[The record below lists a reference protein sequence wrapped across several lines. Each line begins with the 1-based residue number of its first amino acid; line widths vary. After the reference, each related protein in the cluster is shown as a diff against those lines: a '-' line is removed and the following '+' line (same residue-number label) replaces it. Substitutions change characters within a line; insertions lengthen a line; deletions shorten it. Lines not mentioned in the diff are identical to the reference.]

1 MLKKVDGKWAIV
13 SKSSDK
19 VLAYYKGEGKP
30 DEEWVKKQERRIQ
43 FYKHKGEH
51 KIMKTYEDLMEGKPK
66 KWADIK
72 DRNTKKDASQFLKA
86 LDVGQ
91 VLGYS
96 IAHQEFSIFDDEKD
110 FKNAQKG
117 TKGKAM
123 QWVKVEGWI
132 RHGLYMN
139 EAYKPSFSFKAAV
152 KVGMLQKD
160 DEKPILSM
168 KKKGWEV
175 YEFILTSK
183 GFELTMKK
191 GPKEKKFI
199 DKRPDYVLKQADK
212 KL

>member
-13 SKSSDK
+13 SKSSEK

-96 IAHQEFSIFDDEKD
+96 LNTRNFPSLMMRKILRMPKRVL
-110 FKNAQKG
+110 
-117 TKGKAM
+117 KGKLCN
-123 QWVKVEGWI
+123 G
-132 RHGLYMN
+132 
-139 EAYKPSFSFKAAV
+139 
-152 KVGMLQKD
+152 
-160 DEKPILSM
+160 
-168 KKKGWEV
+168 
-175 YEFILTSK
+175 
-183 GFELTMKK
+183 
-191 GPKEKKFI
+191 
-199 DKRPDYVLKQADK
+199 
-212 KL
+212 

>member
-1 MLKKVDGKWAIV
+1 
-13 SKSSDK
+13 
-19 VLAYYKGEGKP
+19 
-30 DEEWVKKQERRIQ
+30 
-43 FYKHKGEH
+43 
-51 KIMKTYEDLMEGKPK
+51 MKTYHDLMEGKPK

-72 DRNTKKDASQFLKA
+72 DRNTKKDASQYLKA
-86 LDVGQ
+86 LDKGQ

-96 IAHQEFSIFDDEKD
+96 IEHQEFSIFDDEKD
-110 FKNAQKG
+110 FKDAQKG
-117 TKGKAM
+117 SKGKAM

-132 RHGLYMN
+132 RHGIAMN

-160 DEKPILSM
+160 DEKPLLAM

-183 GFELTMKK
+183 GFELTMKN
-191 GPKEKKFI
+191 GSKEKKFI
-199 DKRPDYVLKQADK
+199 DKRPDYVLKQAEK

>member
-13 SKSSDK
+13 SKSTEK
-19 VLAYYKGEGKP
+19 VLAYYDGEGKP
-30 DEEWVKKQERRIQ
+30 SEEWIKKQEKRIQ
-43 FYKHKGEH
+43 FYKHKGEQ
-51 KIMKTYEDLMEGKPK
+51 KIMKTYQDLMEGKPK

-72 DRNTKKDASQFLKA
+72 DKNTKKEASQLLKA
-86 LDVGQ
+86 LDKGQ

-96 IAHQEFSIFDDEKD
+96 IEHQEFYIYDSEKD
-110 FKNAQKG
+110 FKDAQKG
-117 TKGKAM
+117 SKGKAM

-132 RHGLYMN
+132 RHGLAMN

-160 DEKPILSM
+160 DEKPLLAM

-183 GFELTMKK
+183 GFELTMKN
-191 GPKEKKFI
+191 GSKEKKFI
-199 DKRPDYVLKQADK
+199 DKRPDYVLKQAEK